1 MNSISDAIIDTD
13 QSLTLAWPTPSIPPP
28 EKSAQEIDYLPLILN
43 ARVYD
48 VSIETPFQFARKLSS
63 RLKST
68 CYLKREDQQPIFS
81 FKCRGAFNKIYN
93 LSKEEKLRGVCC
105 VSAGNHAQGVALA
118 SQKLG
123 IKATIVMPTFA
134 PEIKVENVR
143 RLGARVILFGN
154 DFDMAK
160 KECLQ
165 LAVKENLVFVPPFD
179 GTLWLIFR
187 SAGDCWTRNCR
198 HRNTQAN

>member
-1 MNSISDAIIDTD
+1 MGKNDPRASLSAPFRMNSISDAIIDTE
-13 QSLTLAWPTPSIPPP
+13 QTSTLSWPTPTIPQPV
-28 EKSAQEIDYLPLILN
+28 KGVDEIDYLPLILN

-48 VSIETPFQFARKLSS
+48 VSIETPFQFARKLSAK
-63 RLKST
+63 LKST
-68 CYLKREDQQPIFS
+68 CYLKREDLQPIFS

-93 LSKEEKLRGVCC
+93 LSKEEKMRGICC

-123 IKATIVMPTFA
+123 IQATIVMPTFA

-154 DFDMAK
+154 DFDAAK

-165 LAVKENLVFVPPFD
+165 LAAKENLVFVPPFD
-179 GTLWLIFR
+179 GNLR
-187 SAGDCWTRNCR
+187 VN
-198 HRNTQAN
+198 N